1 MPSTYVNANV
11 STATLST
18 TARRA
23 VNRKAGKKCCGPPD
37 ILPAATKPVCT
48 VCRPPPYIFR

>member
-23 VNRKAGKKCCGPPD
+23 VGRKAGKKCCGPPD